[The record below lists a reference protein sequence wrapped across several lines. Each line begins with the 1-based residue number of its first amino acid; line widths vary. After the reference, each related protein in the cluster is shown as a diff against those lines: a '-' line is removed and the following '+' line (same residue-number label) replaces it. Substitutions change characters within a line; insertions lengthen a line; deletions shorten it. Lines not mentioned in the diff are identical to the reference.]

1 MIPHEEQVC
10 DENSHDHQPRTAR
23 KSLEFPSNAE
33 KPLIDNSEEQGTTKT
48 SPGQSEGNLEEGMQ
62 KSTVKTVQFVRQN
75 LHEDQEEN
83 QNPSEISQS
92 DLGKADD
99 YASSPCASKIG
110 QHGGKMQINQSKK
123 DNLQQPSPHKNTD
136 HLRIVTYLVGELKAV
151 LETTGLC
158 YNATCVFFM
167 IHCKLHLRTDCL
179 TYIYYS

>member
-23 KSLEFPSNAE
+23 KSLEFPNNAE
-33 KPLIDNSEEQGTTKT
+33 KPLIDNLEKQGTTKT

-75 LHEDQEEN
+75 LHEGQEEN

-99 YASSPCASKIG
+99 YASSPRASKIG

-167 IHCKLHLRTDCL
+167 IHCKLHFKD
-179 TYIYYS
+179 